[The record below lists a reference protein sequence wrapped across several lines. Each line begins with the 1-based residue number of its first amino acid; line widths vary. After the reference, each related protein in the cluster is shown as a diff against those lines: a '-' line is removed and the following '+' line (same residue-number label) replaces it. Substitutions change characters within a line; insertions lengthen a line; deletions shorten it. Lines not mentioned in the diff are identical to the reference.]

1 MSYYENETTMMTIFR
16 FAGMAC
22 VLFLYCSYADCTA
35 LLVAGGSTTVGALNN
50 ILQGVSAATRPEEE
64 WISKHI
70 ISLDLQQQGRSCA
83 YILEIA

>member
-1 MSYYENETTMMTIFR
+1 MIDDLSAWLVCF
-16 FAGMAC
+16 F
-22 VLFLYCSYADCTA
+22 CTVPT
-35 LLVAGGSTTVGALNN
+35 LIVQHCWWQVAAPKSVPVGALNN